1 MLPHRTLSFL
11 AFAFLAST
19 ATATPTWPWLF
30 PIQPKP
36 PAQPAPEAPLV
47 TKAVVVLKGTVAG
60 GTVTFQQ
67 ATATGPVTI
76 TGNLTNL
83 DLSALRGLHIHQA
96 GDLSD
101 GFVPSSCTLEP
112 DDLGRGGNADS
123 ATTGN
128 AGGRAACGVI
138 GLA

>member
-47 TKAVVVLKGTVAG
+47 TKVSCHLHKGMKHSTLTFVQAVVVLKGTVAG

-83 DLSALRGLHIHQA
+83 DPSALRGLHIQ
-96 GDLSD
+96 
-101 GFVPSSCTLEP
+101 
-112 DDLGRGGNADS
+112 
-123 ATTGN
+123 
-128 AGGRAACGVI
+128 
-138 GLA
+138 